1 MKLANLQQFTR
12 HVLLLAA
19 AFLSTTV
26 ATGFAANIEDLNQ
39 KAEAGDAQ
47 AQYELGRA
55 YDKGKGVDE
64 DDVEAARWYSRAG
77 KQGHAKALYELGH
90 QYFFGSGKVPFDRV
104 RAYAYWDLAAARGHF
119 WARGRRNLLSR
130 QLSRGQ
136 IVAAMTIGQQ
146 FMAGG
151 AQQAV
156 QKPGKGHG
164 TGFFISGNG
173 FLVTNHHVV
182 EGAST
187 ITVIQRKKR
196 LTAKVI
202 AMDPKNDLAILKVDG
217 NFDALP
223 VVDTTSVKLGL
234 SVLTVGHPLSNSLGN
249 DPTLTKG
256 IVSRLSGF
264 QGNKKELQVS
274 AQIQPGSSGSGL
286 VNEKGEVIGV
296 MQSSLV
302 ATKRVKDVPQNINF
316 AIKSDQLLKLI
327 QKHPEVSKAL
337 KKGNAKAKPN
347 FQKAV
352 ETAVKATVLLETK
365 ID

>member
-1 MKLANLQQFTR
+1 MRTTQPNLQQATS
-12 HVLLLAA
+12 HVLLLVA

-39 KAEAGDAQ
+39 KAAAGDAQ

-104 RAYAYWDLAAARGHF
+104 RAYAFWDLAAARGHF

-130 QLSRGQ
+130 QLSSGQ
-136 IVAAMTIGQQ
+136 IVAALIIGQH
-146 FMAGG
+146 FMADG
-151 AQQAV
+151 AQQGV
-156 QKPGKGHG
+156 QKSGPRHG
-164 TGFFISGNG
+164 TGFFITGNG

-182 EGAST
+182 KGAST

-202 AMDPKNDLAILKVDG
+202 AMDSKNDLENLKVEG

-223 VVDTTSVKLGL
+223 IIETTTVRLGL
-234 SVLTVGHPLSNSLGN
+234 SVLTVGHPLSDSLGT

-264 QGNKKELQVS
+264 QGDKETTTSVGTDP
-274 AQIQPGSSGSGL
+274 AW
-286 VNEKGEVIGV
+286 
-296 MQSSLV
+296 
-302 ATKRVKDVPQNINF
+302 
-316 AIKSDQLLKLI
+316 
-327 QKHPEVSKAL
+327 
-337 KKGNAKAKPN
+337 
-347 FQKAV
+347 
-352 ETAVKATVLLETK
+352 
-365 ID
+365 